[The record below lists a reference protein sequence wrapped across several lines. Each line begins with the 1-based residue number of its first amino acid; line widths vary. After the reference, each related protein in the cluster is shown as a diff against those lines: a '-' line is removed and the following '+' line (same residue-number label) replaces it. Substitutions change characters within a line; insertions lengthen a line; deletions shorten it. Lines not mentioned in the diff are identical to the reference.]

1 MISIKRVKLYCCE
14 NISLIE
20 NYDKAIN
27 DNEQVWDCHHRLE
40 TDLNLSIKE
49 LKEKELYFHRPA
61 SELIFLTHYDHSK
74 LHSLL
79 ITKLS
84 EKHKEN
90 ISEGMTKYWA
100 QKTNRSKSEETKRK
114 MSESRKRYLLSLKNN

>member
-1 MISIKRVKLYCCE
+1 MISIKRVKLSCCE
-14 NISLIE
+14 DISLIE
-20 NYDKAIN
+20 NYDKALN
-27 DNEQVWDCHHRLE
+27 DNEQLWDCRHRLE
-40 TDLNLSIKE
+40 TDLNLSINE
-49 LKEKELYFHRPA
+49 LKEKELYYHRPA

-90 ISEGMTKYWA
+90 ISEGMLKYWS